1 MFIIYLITKIKS
13 NEIRMKCTFAYSQLD
28 HQDIKMNAAVGDL
41 ARYNTQKKA
50 ILEATIPFN

>member
-1 MFIIYLITKIKS
+1 
-13 NEIRMKCTFAYSQLD
+13 MKCTFAYSQLD